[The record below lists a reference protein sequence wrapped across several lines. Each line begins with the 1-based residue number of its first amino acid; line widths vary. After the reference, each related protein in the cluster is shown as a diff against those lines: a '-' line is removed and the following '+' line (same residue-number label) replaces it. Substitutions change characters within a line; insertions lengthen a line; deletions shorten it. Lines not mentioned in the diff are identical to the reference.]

1 MTSKPQ
7 RSATHWVKVVFAW
20 GWWVLLAVMVAP
32 AGGPSGSGNWMQIL
46 DVVLGLVI
54 LVILRWRHRHP
65 LLIAMI
71 AMLLGLVSGSGGVGA
86 LWAFASLGTTRD
98 WKRVGPAVAVLLLVS
113 SPVWA
118 MLSVIRGDVTVEGLE
133 GAPAW
138 IYAIIA
144 YVFWLVPYLL
154 ALGIGVYN
162 GARRDLLRSYQDRAK
177 LAEQRRRLEV
187 QSAQEAERNRIA
199 REMHDVV
206 AHRISLVSMQ
216 ASALSFRDDLSREET
231 KELAGQIQSNAR
243 QALDELRSVLGSLRN
258 VDDDG
263 TVAKPQP
270 TLGQLP
276 ALLADAREAGQRIDA
291 TIEIDLDALPQKL
304 SRHAFRIVQ
313 EGLTNARKHAAG
325 TLVTLAIDEH
335 DDGLRILITNPLR
348 VGEASLPGSGQG
360 LIGLGER
367 VQIAG
372 GRFSADTVGDEF
384 KLEAWLP
391 WPSES

>member
-32 AGGPSGSGNWMQIL
+32 VDGWSSGNTWRQ
-46 DVVLGLVI
+46 VVDIPLGLVL
-54 LVILRWRHRHP
+54 LVLLRWRHRHP
-65 LLIAMI
+65 LLIAIVTMNL
-71 AMLLGLVSGSGGVGA
+71 ALVSASGGVGA
-86 LWAFASLGTTRD
+86 LWAVASLGTTRD
-98 WKRVGPAVAVLLLVS
+98 WKRVGTAVAVLLLVS
-113 SPVWA
+113 SPVLA
-118 MLSVIRGDVTVEGLE
+118 FTSVTGGQMTVEGLE

-138 IYAIIA
+138 VYALIA
-144 YVFWLVPYLL
+144 YVIWAFPYLL
-154 ALGIGVYN
+154 ALSLGIYT

-199 REMHDVV
+199 REIHDVV

-231 KELAGQIQSNAR
+231 KALAGQIQANAR

-291 TIEIDLDALPQKL
+291 TIEIDLDTVPQKL
-304 SRHAFRIVQ
+304 SRHTFRIVQ

-325 TLVTLAIDEH
+325 TFVALVIDDH
-335 DDGLRILITNPLR
+335 DGGLRILITNPLR
-348 VGEASLPGSGQG
+348 VGDASLPGSGQG